1 MKLMIPI
8 NGENLDGQVNP
19 SFGRTKQF
27 MLVDSETKNFELIP
41 NEQNMT
47 AAQGAGIQAAQ
58 TVIKSGAEAVI
69 TTHLGPKASRV
80 LGEGGVKVYTAKAI
94 PITEALELLNRNE
107 LEEMNGANVEGHW
120 V

>member
-1 MKLMIPI
+1 MKLIIPI

-27 MLVDSETKNFELIP
+27 MLVDSDSREFEIIP

-80 LGEGGVKVYTAKAI
+80 LSEGGIKVFTAKAM
-94 PITEALELLNRNE
+94 PIMEALDLFSKNE